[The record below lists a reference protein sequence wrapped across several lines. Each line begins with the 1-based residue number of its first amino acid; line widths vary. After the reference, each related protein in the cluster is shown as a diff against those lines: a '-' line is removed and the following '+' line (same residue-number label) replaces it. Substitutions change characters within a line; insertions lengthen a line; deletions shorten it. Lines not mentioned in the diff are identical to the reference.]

1 MLESILSDVERN
13 EKKMEDFESHEYKVG
28 FKNAIAR
35 IKKDILDTEIDDVIR
50 DE

>member
-1 MLESILSDVERN
+1 MSACIGDGCDHSSHNDLT
-13 EKKMEDFESHEYKVG
+13 FESHEYKVG